1 MSVRLWCCCR
11 SSASGLIGSHGTDR
25 FRHNLRRYLAERP
38 GLEAAYRRERDLLKI
53 PVKLPHGAKIALSAG
68 GQNTLLK
75 AIVEEFCP
83 RFTPGGSVLYIGD
96 AGDKWL
102 VFEKEVLESLGVSID
117 DHGKMPDLVVHMEDR
132 NWIVLFEAASTHGP
146 VDSKRHIELKEI
158 FGACTAG
165 LVFVSCFPDQATMKR
180 YVTEISWETEVWT
193 SDHPTHLVHFDG
205 ERFLGPYRD

>member
-1 MSVRLWCCCR
+1 M
-11 SSASGLIGSHGTDR
+11 
-25 FRHNLRRYLAERP
+25 
-38 GLEAAYRRERDLLKI
+38 
-53 PVKLPHGAKIALSAG
+53 
-68 GQNTLLK
+68 
-75 AIVEEFCP
+75 
-83 RFTPGGSVLYIGD
+83 
-96 AGDKWL
+96 
-102 VFEKEVLESLGVSID
+102 FEKEVLESLGVSID